1 MEVFGT
7 LLASRAA
14 LPSATSTPLRF
25 TAARV
30 DNSVRYISPTMSGMQ
45 VRLHGAFGEGST
57 MNGRLLG
64 GSVRNTGGP

>member
-1 MEVFGT
+1 
-7 LLASRAA
+7 
-14 LPSATSTPLRF
+14 
-25 TAARV
+25 
-30 DNSVRYISPTMSGMQ
+30 VRYISPTMSGMQ